1 MAYDMIRDDCLFCEL
16 EAQELFCY
24 LDANSQAKRDL
35 SDFGEYAFQISY
47 FQIFY
52 SKIINTK

>member
-1 MAYDMIRDDCLFCEL
+1 MIRDDCLFCEL

-24 LDANSQAKRDL
+24 LDVNSHVIRGL
-35 SDFGEYAFQISY
+35 SDFGEHALQFSY

-52 SKIINTK
+52 SKIINIK

>member
-1 MAYDMIRDDCLFCEL
+1 MIRDDCLFCEL

-24 LDANSQAKRDL
+24 LDVNSHVIRGL
-35 SDFGEYAFQISY
+35 SDFGEHAFQFSY